1 MDAHADTPRAPRT
14 AEIARGP
21 SDVSRRA
28 SPHARDDGGDARI
41 PPSKAWCAASQP
53 KSTISA

>member
-1 MDAHADTPRAPRT
+1 MRTPRAPRA

-28 SPHARDDGGDARI
+28 SPHARDDEGDAPI
-41 PPSKAWCAASQP
+41 PPSKAWSAASQP